1 MALVIDCDKYGVTQE
16 YVKQFEYPGL
26 RPLVQD
32 WRWCHK
38 YAHDILTGLVPS
50 CKKMKWAAL
59 RHFKDMQRDDI
70 YFDEEAAD
78 EIVRWFKFCPIVKG
92 PKSGQPTVLD
102 PSQIFIAASLMAWKW
117 SYDVFEVDDDTGQ
130 EIQVRHAHK
139 RRYNQI
145 YAQVSRKYGKA
156 LSLDTVIP
164 TPSGWS
170 TMGDLQVGDVVFDE
184 NGKPCNVTGVTDIQY
199 NRTCYEVVFS
209 NGEKVIADADHQW
222 FTKARSDNDV
232 GSVKTTQQIF
242 ETMTYGLRGDRNH
255 HLDMPEALECGE
267 VDLPVDPYLLGYWL
281 GDGAKENS
289 SVTCGLQDIFHFYDE
304 LNKIGFKWKTI
315 ETRPKVYR
323 VTPVNCIYGKP
334 VNHKSEFNL
343 TKVLND
349 LGVRGDKHVPEV
361 YKRASYEQRLSLVQ
375 GLMDSDGTINKRGN
389 QLVFNQNEGKV
400 FDDFCELIASLG
412 IKYTVREKY
421 NSKFDSWSRECTF
434 NTSRSEHPVFRLK
447 RKLERMSVTAGPR
460 SKTVSIVSCELV
472 ESVPVKCISVD
483 SPNRLYRFG
492 KSMLP
497 THNTTFTAGIKLY
510 LMRKYK
516 YGPRIFSLATKREQA
531 KEVWGVAKK
540 MIKLSPQLRRFFDAR
555 ANEILSPKNEGEFK
569 ALASDSNSLDGLDPI
584 AACLDECHAIKDRNL
599 YGVLISAF
607 GSNEGGEYLFSVI
620 TTAGFILQ
628 GLCTD
633 LYKNGSA
640 VLDPDNEAEQD
651 NYFYVIFEIDQGDD
665 WTDQKS
671 WYKSNPGMVYGR
683 PSLQYMRDR
692 LKEATMSTE
701 EKANFLTKHCNLFVN
716 GSDKWLDMDLV
727 RACEIPLEKLN
738 SRIEGYQREGRK
750 GYAAIDRARVN
761 DICSSVML
769 YPDDDG
775 GITLKFLNFISQ
787 KGYDGAG
794 DYLKEVYRKAKE
806 SGDLVVLRTNSV
818 RDEDLEEHIIEWF
831 NEYNIEAF
839 HYDPWHMR
847 QICENMEDKG
857 YNMVAVSQGTGN
869 MSEPAKNL
877 EGLFEEGL
885 VRFHSRLFEYACECA
900 LMGMT
905 RKNNVEVFRDP
916 KAWKIDKI
924 DPLIATI
931 IALSGATLIKIDK
944 NVYEDRGLFSV

>member
-1 MALVIDCDKYGVTQE
+1 MALVIDIDKYGVTQE
-16 YVKQFEYPGL
+16 FVERFEYPGL
-26 RPLVQD
+26 RPLQQD

-145 YAQVSRKYGKA
+145 YAQVSRKYGK
-156 LSLDTVIP
+156 
-164 TPSGWS
+164 
-170 TMGDLQVGDVVFDE
+170 
-184 NGKPCNVTGVTDIQY
+184 
-199 NRTCYEVVFS
+199 
-209 NGEKVIADADHQW
+209 
-222 FTKARSDNDV
+222 
-232 GSVKTTQQIF
+232 
-242 ETMTYGLRGDRNH
+242 
-255 HLDMPEALECGE
+255 
-267 VDLPVDPYLLGYWL
+267 
-281 GDGAKENS
+281 
-289 SVTCGLQDIFHFYDE
+289 
-304 LNKIGFKWKTI
+304 
-315 ETRPKVYR
+315 
-323 VTPVNCIYGKP
+323 
-334 VNHKSEFNL
+334 
-343 TKVLND
+343 
-349 LGVRGDKHVPEV
+349 
-361 YKRASYEQRLSLVQ
+361 
-375 GLMDSDGTINKRGN
+375 
-389 QLVFNQNEGKV
+389 
-400 FDDFCELIASLG
+400 
-412 IKYTVREKY
+412 
-421 NSKFDSWSRECTF
+421 
-434 NTSRSEHPVFRLK
+434 
-447 RKLERMSVTAGPR
+447 
-460 SKTVSIVSCELV
+460 
-472 ESVPVKCISVD
+472 
-483 SPNRLYRFG
+483 
-492 KSMLP
+492 
-497 THNTTFTAGIKLY
+497 TTFTAGIKLY

-531 KEVWGVAKK
+531 KEVWSVAKK
-540 MIKLSPQLRRFFDAR
+540 MIKLSPQLRRFFDPR

-701 EKANFLTKHCNLFVN
+701 EKANFLTKHCNIFVN
-716 GSDKWLDMDLV
+716 GSDKWLDINLV
-727 RACEIPLEKLN
+727 RACEIPLEKLD
-738 SRIEGYQREGRK
+738 SRIEGYQKEGRK

-761 DICSSVML
+761 DICSSTLL

-794 DYLKEVYRKAKE
+794 DYLREVYRKAKE

-916 KAWKIDKI
+916 KAWKVDKI